1 MPERNKEDLL
11 MKAKKKLHRRLS
23 ILLCCVL
30 VLGLMPITAF
40 AADPSTAPTYSGG
53 SGTEADP
60 YLLSCKEDILAIAGI
75 S

>member
-1 MPERNKEDLL
+1 
-11 MKAKKKLHRRLS
+11 MKVKKKLHRLLS

-53 SGTEADP
+53 SGPVSA
-60 YLLSCKEDILAIAGI
+60 LLQRRYPCVTGI

>member
-23 ILLCCVL
+23 IMLCCVL

-40 AADPSTAPTYSGG
+40 AADPSTAPSYSGG
-53 SGTEADP
+53 TGTEADP
-60 YLLSCKEDILAIAGI
+60 YLLSCK
-75 S
+75 